1 MEKNPSAPKVLDCK
15 ICEQS
20 FRSERSLHGHLK
32 KHKTSIAEY
41 YCNFFP
47 RIDLWDQSPIPFKN
61 KNDYFLRDFVN
72 FDNLRL
78 WCLHQPKDIV
88 SKYILELLERRV
100 EEKKLEFA
108 PSSIEL
114 ASLNLPSIDMYKY
127 FFGSYTDACEKINC
141 KPLYPN
147 PIPKNFFKPNEKMKE
162 VAIFVDTREQN
173 PLEFKKTKN
182 KKLDFGDYTVGGDL
196 YSYTYVDRKSESDFR
211 GTFGGGIERFK
222 KELDR
227 AKQFESFLYVVVEC
241 SMKDIE
247 SNNHYSSNIPYI
259 HHNIREII
267 HKYPK
272 TCQFLF
278 TGNRENSE
286 EIIPK
291 LLTYGDKIWGCDLQY
306 HFDKFHSN
314 DSKGSEQNQ

>member
-1 MEKNPSAPKVLDCK
+1 MT
-15 ICEQS
+15 
-20 FRSERSLHGHLK
+20 RR
-32 KHKTSIAEY
+32 
-41 YCNFFP
+41 
-47 RIDLWDQSPIPFKN
+47 DL
-61 KNDYFLRDFVN
+61 
-72 FDNLRL
+72 
-78 WCLHQPKDIV
+78 
-88 SKYILELLERRV
+88 
-100 EEKKLEFA
+100 
-108 PSSIEL
+108 
-114 ASLNLPSIDMYKY
+114 
-127 FFGSYTDACEKINC
+127 G
-141 KPLYPN
+141 
-147 PIPKNFFKPNEKMKE
+147 
-162 VAIFVDTREQN
+162 
-173 PLEFKKTKN
+173 
-182 KKLDFGDYTVGGDL
+182 
-196 YSYTYVDRKSESDFR
+196 
-211 GTFGGGIERFK
+211 
-222 KELDR
+222 
-227 AKQFESFLYVVVEC
+227 KQFESFLYVVVEC